1 MLSAARSV
9 GGLGR
14 QTGRSKH
21 GIMDSLRPLRPV
33 QHVRMPGMPGGS
45 DVSNGDASDDDL
57 DPAEFAE
64 APPEKS
70 QHPPAAPALLGLS
83 EYLVFFG
90 TVVISL
96 VVTDYSKTPQTM
108 YAAVAVGLTYLFA
121 PPSRRRALLWLRS
134 GQAVEVDEEATQ
146 TLPVCIFAGTAFGSC
161 LLAHAVADPSIAPD
175 VFALMYKSQAVL
187 SVTWFVLGFLGGG
200 EAADPRLKV
209 VGGIQNGVIFWT
221 RTRILE
227 HNLPEPSCTQQFDTE
242 ICLPS
247 LSQLAIRC
255 QLAPAGVGFLLGWL
269 SRAKWHAWNQEK
281 TAPKDVALH
290 ELSGELAW
298 LRSHVSSL
306 EDARR
311 DDLIRKESPR
321 TARRASP
328 FQPVQEASAEPQPD
342 ELIQAWAGRTL
353 SQVGLP
359 PPNKVGE
366 RRPSSSS
373 ASSSASS
380 SGRASPCSSSD
391 THGTGTTHER
401 SSAKSRPSPG
411 SSSPRVPRARP
422 LATVQE
428 KQEL

>member
-1 MLSAARSV
+1 MLPAARSV

-64 APPEKS
+64 ASPEY
-70 QHPPAAPALLGLS
+70 LVS

-175 VFALMYKSQAVL
+175 VFALVYKSQAVL

-209 VGGIQNGVIFWT
+209 VGAILNGVIAWT
-221 RTRILE
+221 RTRILD

-391 THGTGTTHER
+391 THVTGTTHER